1 MPPENYLRLHPPIAQ
16 ALLRKSLSRSSR
28 EVVLYPTEVL
38 PLDVPPPSPT
48 VLVVDDLADAR
59 DVMARLLR
67 LGGYKS
73 VTAED
78 GFAALSAVESEAP
91 DLVLLDVTMPEMD
104 GVEVLRRL
112 RDHPRWRHLPVVLF
126 TALAEGPLLEEAS
139 RLGIQDLI
147 VKGRIA
153 GHALLDRIARH
164 VPRAAPVH

>member
-1 MPPENYLRLHPPIAQ
+1 
-16 ALLRKSLSRSSR
+16 
-28 EVVLYPTEVL
+28 V
-38 PLDVPPPSPT
+38 DVPPPSPT

-78 GFAALSAVESEAP
+78 GFAALNAVESEAP

-112 RDHPRWRHLPVVLF
+112 RDHPRWKHLPVVLF
-126 TALAEGPLLEEAS
+126 TALSEGPLLDEAS

-147 VKGRIA
+147 VKGGIA
-153 GHALLDRIARH
+153 GNALLDRIARH